1 MVYEGNDCS
10 SDDSYSGGFEFRRRK
25 KPRHV
30 EEAFK
35 MQTIVISYKETEQ
48 AFEES
53 IYKTKTEDE
62 LVSYNNLE
70 IDNDDKE
77 TSEEDDMCVLKV
89 VLEAV
94 ASFQGLSQYQK
105 NLMFQKLKNLGAET
119 IKEFIDEWK
128 ALNVEELHLNI
139 KKETL
144 FAKFVKAGV

>member
-1 MVYEGNDCS
+1 MVNEGNDSS
-10 SDDSYSGGFEFRRRK
+10 SDNSYSGGFEFRRRK

-53 IYKTKTEDE
+53 TDKTKTEDE

-70 IDNDDKE
+70 IDNDL
-77 TSEEDDMCVLKV
+77 CVLKD

-94 ASFQGLSQYQK
+94 TSFQGLSQYQK

-128 ALNVEELHLNI
+128 ALSVEELHLNI